1 MNIFD
6 INLEYSLFDVIIS
19 ITLFVLSFIA
29 FFYFGYFRDLKERV
43 KENHKFKDM
52 LIDGYIRKFDEYNDI
67 ISELRTKIDM
77 IELRIN
83 PEKSTRME
91 DEIVGSTDAVDERS
105 HKNISHNVTPEI
117 VGSTDAVDE
126 RSHKNISHNVTP
138 VMKSV
143 IITDK
148 KDDIRDDVALH
159 LNTVNSILKML
170 EVPLTSREIQGKIN
184 KSREHTSRLLKKLYS
199 ENIVIRDETTR
210 PFRYKITNEG
220 RKLLEQTTSSPG

>member
-19 ITLFVLSFIA
+19 IILFVLSFVA

-43 KENHKFKDM
+43 KENQKFKDM

-91 DEIVGSTDAVDERS
+91 DEYVTSTNAVD
-105 HKNISHNVTPEI
+105 
-117 VGSTDAVDE
+117 D

-170 EVPLTSREIQGKIN
+170 EVPLTSREIQGKIK

>member
-19 ITLFVLSFIA
+19 ITLFVLSFVA

-43 KENHKFKDM
+43 KENQKFKDM
-52 LIDGYIRKFDEYNDI
+52 LIDGYIRKFDEYSDI

-83 PEKSTRME
+83 PEKSKKME
-91 DEIVGSTDAVDERS
+91 DELVTSTNAVNDKS
-105 HKNISHNVTPEI
+105 HKNISQ
-117 VGSTDAVDE
+117 
-126 RSHKNISHNVTP
+126 ISHNVTP
-138 VMKSV
+138 VIKSV

-148 KDDIRDDVALH
+148 KDGVGDDLALH

-170 EVPLTSREIQGKIN
+170 EVPLTSREIQGKIK

>member
-19 ITLFVLSFIA
+19 IILFVLSFVA

-43 KENHKFKDM
+43 KENQKFKDM

-77 IELRIN
+77 VELRIN

-91 DEIVGSTDAVDERS
+91 DEVVTSTNAVNDRS
-105 HKNISHNVTPEI
+105 HKNISH
-117 VGSTDAVDE
+117 
-126 RSHKNISHNVTP
+126 ISHDVTP

-148 KDDIRDDVALH
+148 KDDVGDDIALH

-170 EVPLTSREIQGKIN
+170 EVPMTSREIQGKIK

-210 PFRYKITNEG
+210 PFRYKITDEG

>member
-19 ITLFVLSFIA
+19 IILFVLSFVA

-43 KENHKFKDM
+43 KENQKFKDM

-83 PEKSTRME
+83 PEKSTQLE
-91 DEIVGSTDAVDERS
+91 DELVTSTNAIDD
-105 HKNISHNVTPEI
+105 
-117 VGSTDAVDE
+117 

-148 KDDIRDDVALH
+148 KDDVRDDVALH

-170 EVPLTSREIQGKIN
+170 EVPLTSREIQGKIK

-199 ENIVIRDETTR
+199 ENIVIRDETAR

>member
-6 INLEYSLFDVIIS
+6 INLEYSLFDVILS
-19 ITLFVLSFIA
+19 ITLFVLSFVA

-43 KENHKFKDM
+43 KENQKFKDM
-52 LIDGYIRKFDEYNDI
+52 LIDGYIRKFDEYSDI

-83 PEKSTRME
+83 PEKSTWME
-91 DEIVGSTDAVDERS
+91 DELVTSTNAVD
-105 HKNISHNVTPEI
+105 
-117 VGSTDAVDE
+117 D

-148 KDDIRDDVALH
+148 KDNIRDDVALH

-170 EVPLTSREIQGKIN
+170 EVPLTSREIQGKIK

>member
-19 ITLFVLSFIA
+19 IILFVLSFVA

-43 KENHKFKDM
+43 KENQKFKDM
-52 LIDGYIRKFDEYNDI
+52 LIDGYIRKFDEYSDI

-83 PEKSTRME
+83 PEKSTRIE
-91 DEIVGSTDAVDERS
+91 DEIVTSTNAVND
-105 HKNISHNVTPEI
+105 
-117 VGSTDAVDE
+117 

-170 EVPLTSREIQGKIN
+170 EVPLTSREIQGKIK

-220 RKLLEQTTSSPG
+220 RKLLEQTTSSAG

>member
-19 ITLFVLSFIA
+19 IILFVLSFVA

-43 KENHKFKDM
+43 KENQKFKDM
-52 LIDGYIRKFDEYNDI
+52 LIDGYIRKFDEYSDI

-83 PEKSTRME
+83 PEKSTWME
-91 DEIVGSTDAVDERS
+91 DELVTSTNAVD
-105 HKNISHNVTPEI
+105 
-117 VGSTDAVDE
+117 D

-148 KDDIRDDVALH
+148 KDNIRDDVALH

-170 EVPLTSREIQGKIN
+170 EVPLTSREIQGKIK

-199 ENIVIRDETTR
+199 ENIVIRDEATR

>member
-6 INLEYSLFDVIIS
+6 FNLEYSLFDVIIS
-19 ITLFVLSFIA
+19 ITLFVLSFLA

-43 KENHKFKDM
+43 KENQKFKDM
-52 LIDGYIRKFDEYNDI
+52 LIDGYIRKFDEYSDI

-83 PEKSTRME
+83 PEKNTRIE
-91 DEIVGSTDAVDERS
+91 DELVTSTNAVNDRS
-105 HKNISHNVTPEI
+105 HKNISQ
-117 VGSTDAVDE
+117 
-126 RSHKNISHNVTP
+126 ISHNVTP
-138 VMKSV
+138 VIKNV

-148 KDDIRDDVALH
+148 KDGVGDDVALH

-170 EVPLTSREIQGKIN
+170 EVPLTSREIQGKIK

-199 ENIVIRDETTR
+199 ENIVIRDETTK
-210 PFRYKITNEG
+210 PFSYKITNEG
-220 RKLLEQTTSSPG
+220 RKLLEQTTSSLG

>member
-6 INLEYSLFDVIIS
+6 INLEYSLFDVILS
-19 ITLFVLSFIA
+19 ITLFVLSFVA
-29 FFYFGYFRDLKERV
+29 FFYFGYFRDLKEQV
-43 KENHKFKDM
+43 KENQKFKDM
-52 LIDGYIRKFDEYNDI
+52 LIDGYIRKFDEYSDI

-91 DEIVGSTDAVDERS
+91 DELVTSTNAVND
-105 HKNISHNVTPEI
+105 
-117 VGSTDAVDE
+117 

-170 EVPLTSREIQGKIN
+170 EVPLTSREIQGKIK

>member
-1 MNIFD
+1 MTVFD
-6 INLEYSLFDVIIS
+6 INLEYSLFDIIIS
-19 ITLFVLSFIA
+19 IILFVLSFVA
-29 FFYFGYFRDLKERV
+29 FYYFGYFRDLKERV
-43 KENHKFKDM
+43 KENQKFKDM

-91 DEIVGSTDAVDERS
+91 DELVTSTNAVD
-105 HKNISHNVTPEI
+105 
-117 VGSTDAVDE
+117 D

-148 KDDIRDDVALH
+148 KDDVRDDVALH

-170 EVPLTSREIQGKIN
+170 EVPLTSRQIQGKIK

-220 RKLLEQTTSSPG
+220 RKLLEQTTSLPG

>member
-19 ITLFVLSFIA
+19 VILFVLSFVA

-43 KENHKFKDM
+43 KENQKFKDM

-91 DEIVGSTDAVDERS
+91 DELITSTNAVD
-105 HKNISHNVTPEI
+105 
-117 VGSTDAVDE
+117 D

-148 KDDIRDDVALH
+148 KDNVRDDTALH

-170 EVPLTSREIQGKIN
+170 EVPLTSRQIQGKIK

>member
-19 ITLFVLSFIA
+19 ITLFVLSFVA

-43 KENHKFKDM
+43 KENQKFKDM

-83 PEKSTRME
+83 PEKSTRTE
-91 DEIVGSTDAVDERS
+91 DELVTNTNAVNDKS
-105 HKNISHNVTPEI
+105 HKNISQISHNVTPMI
-117 VGSTDAVDE
+117 
-126 RSHKNISHNVTP
+126 
-138 VMKSV
+138 KSV

-148 KDDIRDDVALH
+148 KDGVRDDVALH

-170 EVPLTSREIQGKIN
+170 EVPLTSREIQGKIK

>member
-6 INLEYSLFDVIIS
+6 INLQYSLFDVIIS
-19 ITLFVLSFIA
+19 IILFVLSFVA
-29 FFYFGYFRDLKERV
+29 FFYFGYFRDLKERA
-43 KENHKFKDM
+43 KENQKFKDM

-91 DEIVGSTDAVDERS
+91 DEFVTNTNAVD
-105 HKNISHNVTPEI
+105 
-117 VGSTDAVDE
+117 D

-148 KDDIRDDVALH
+148 KDDVRDDVALH

-170 EVPLTSREIQGKIN
+170 EVPLTSREIQGKIK

-199 ENIVIRDETTR
+199 ENIVIRDETAR

>member
-19 ITLFVLSFIA
+19 IILFVLSFVA

-43 KENHKFKDM
+43 KENQKFKDM

-67 ISELRTKIDM
+67 ISELWSKIDM

-83 PEKSTRME
+83 PEKSIRIQDELVTR
-91 DEIVGSTDAVDERS
+91 TNAVND
-105 HKNISHNVTPEI
+105 
-117 VGSTDAVDE
+117 

-170 EVPLTSREIQGKIN
+170 EVPLTSREIQGKIK

-199 ENIVIRDETTR
+199 ENIVIRDEATR

-220 RKLLEQTTSSPG
+220 RKLLEQTTSSAG